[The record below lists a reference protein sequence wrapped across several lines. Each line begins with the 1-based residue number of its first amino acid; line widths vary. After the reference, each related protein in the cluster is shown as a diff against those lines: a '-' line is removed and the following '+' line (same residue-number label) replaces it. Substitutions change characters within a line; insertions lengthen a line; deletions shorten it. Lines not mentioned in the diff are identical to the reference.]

1 MDLGSSHPLSGER
14 NQKDDDLY
22 FKRTRA
28 MKEMLEAAIDNAE
41 GDVEKRLLIEA
52 ATEAEQV
59 LYALQGALAAD
70 GALIQ
75 SEEERT
81 SIEQVS
87 TELRNAM
94 LNSDRQRI
102 AQLTRR
108 LDEVSAPFAQRRIER
123 DLAIALE
130 GRTADDVAVHLGVSP
145 E

>member
-1 MDLGSSHPLSGER
+1 M
-14 NQKDDDLY
+14 
-22 FKRTRA
+22 
-28 MKEMLEAAIDNAE
+28 
-41 GDVEKRLLIEA
+41 IEA

-70 GALIQ
+70 AALIQ
-75 SEEERT
+75 SDEERQ
-81 SIEQVS
+81 SIDQVS
-87 TELRNAM
+87 SDLRNAI

-130 GRTADDVAVHLGVSP
+130 GRTTDDVAVHLGVSP
-145 E
+145 D